1 MPSSIKVI
9 FGNLKIDIHG
19 ELPFCFTYVI
29 FILHK
34 KSVNITMTLGTNSHL
49 ESLLH
54 YPLILVTKLRR
65 QVIDNEISDYFSCV
79 AL

>member
-34 KSVNITMTLGTNSHL
+34 KSVNITMVLDTKSHL
-49 ESLLH
+49 EYPLH
-54 YPLILVTKLRR
+54 DPLILATK
-65 QVIDNEISDYFSCV
+65 
-79 AL
+79 

>member
-19 ELPFCFTYVI
+19 ELPFGFTYVI

-34 KSVNITMTLGTNSHL
+34 KSVNTTMALDTDSHL

-54 YPLILVTKLRR
+54 YPLILATK
-65 QVIDNEISDYFSCV
+65 
-79 AL
+79 